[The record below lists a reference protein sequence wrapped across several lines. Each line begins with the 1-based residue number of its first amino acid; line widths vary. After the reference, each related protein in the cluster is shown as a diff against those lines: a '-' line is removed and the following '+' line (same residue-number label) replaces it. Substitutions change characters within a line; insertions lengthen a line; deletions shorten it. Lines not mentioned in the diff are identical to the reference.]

1 MLKENMISITDLDQA
16 DGGLE
21 MLRLSPDAIAQPI
34 HLDGG
39 ARTDVPLIMGEVMLL
54 ANTGTDPR
62 LLEVISRVLS
72 KGQDLL
78 ERRNEAAME
87 RYIEAALDFVPMA
100 RADALLSEAR
110 ADFRAR
116 FLQTVPCLT
125 SADVH
130 RIGGARGSNKS
141 QRAARLKTQ
150 GKVFAVR
157 YSGQDYFPAFQ
168 FDDDGQPYPVMAALL
183 RALPKTWSPWEI
195 GAWFAQRNFTLDG
208 AVPRDLVASA
218 DARLI
223 PAAQAAEERAIG

>member
-1 MLKENMISITDLDQA
+1 MQNANMISIADLDQA

-21 MLRLSPDAIAQPI
+21 MLRLSPDAAAQPI

-39 ARTDVPLIMGEVMLL
+39 AHTDVPLIMGEVMLL

-62 LLEVISRVLS
+62 LLEGISRVLT
-72 KGQDLL
+72 KVQDVLD
-78 ERRNEAAME
+78 RRNEAAME

-100 RADALLSEAR
+100 RADALLNESR
-110 ADFRAR
+110 ADYRAR

-130 RIGGARGSNKS
+130 QIGGARGSNKS

-157 YSGQDYFPAFQ
+157 FGAQDYFPAFQ
-168 FDDDGQPYPVMAALL
+168 FDQNGQPYPIVAQLL
-183 RALPKTWSPWEI
+183 GALPEGWSPWEI
-195 GAWFAQRNFTLDG
+195 GAWFAQRNFALDG
-208 AVPRDLVASA
+208 AVPRELVAAA

-223 PAAQAAEERAIG
+223 EAAQAAEGQTIG